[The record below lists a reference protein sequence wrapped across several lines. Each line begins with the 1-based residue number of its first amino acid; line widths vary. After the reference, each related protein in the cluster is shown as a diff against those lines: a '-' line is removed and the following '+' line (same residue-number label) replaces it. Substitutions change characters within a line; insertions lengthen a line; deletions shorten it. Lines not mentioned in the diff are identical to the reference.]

1 MLRDRLVVTH
11 HMVRLCWGGPLI
23 KQVRPASSAGHKPA
37 GACHLWGQVAGPVE
51 LCVQRES
58 RPREAFAARYQ
69 PGQPLGE
76 LDAVAGRAG
85 DFEMTEIPQWRCLQV
100 RTWPENGEPVIRQR
114 HGTRLRGFPP

>member
-1 MLRDRLVVTH
+1 M
-11 HMVRLCWGGPLI
+11 
-23 KQVRPASSAGHKPA
+23 S
-37 GACHLWGQVAGPVE
+37 LWGPVAGPVE

-100 RTWPENGEPVIRQR
+100 RTWPENGEPDHDVVPTVAGSFRSQPLCARYADRRGVQR
-114 HGTRLRGFPP
+114 EFEPAAHPAVP